1 MWSRS
6 HGSDADGMSVTRI
19 ANQLNA
25 DKVPTEP
32 DGTWASITVRKILDR
47 AV

>member
-1 MWSRS
+1 
-6 HGSDADGMSVTRI
+6 MSFTRI

-25 DKVPTEP
+25 DKVPTERG
-32 DGTWASITVRKILDR
+32 GTWASITVRKLLDR